1 MRYEKP
7 NDVNVLFLGTPE
19 IAAKS
24 LKAIIEEGYN
34 VLGVVTQED
43 KPTGR
48 NKTLEMSP
56 CKKVAISYGI
66 PVYQPHRIRK
76 DFDFAREMNIDV
88 IVCMAYGQ
96 IVPHE
101 FLALSKTGAINL
113 HGSLLPEYRG
123 AAPIQ
128 RSIIDGKEKTGIT
141 LMEMVDEMD
150 AGTMYDKVECVITS
164 IDNYT
169 TLNEKL
175 GDLAAELIKKDLLPY
190 VNGELKGEEQ
200 NPELVTFA
208 AKILPNDEKID
219 INLDSKNIVNL
230 LRGLSLTPGGYFMF
244 EGKKLKV
251 FSAHMFSNE
260 ILGEVGEIIPNKKL
274 LLVQLKDGILSL
286 DSVQYEGKKKMD
298 GASFKNGAHLQPH
311 ARLE

>member
-1 MRYEKP
+1 
-7 NDVNVLFLGTPE
+7 
-19 IAAKS
+19 
-24 LKAIIEEGYN
+24 
-34 VLGVVTQED
+34 
-43 KPTGR
+43 
-48 NKTLEMSP
+48 
-56 CKKVAISYGI
+56 
-66 PVYQPHRIRK
+66 
-76 DFDFAREMNIDV
+76 
-88 IVCMAYGQ
+88 
-96 IVPHE
+96 
-101 FLALSKTGAINL
+101 
-113 HGSLLPEYRG
+113 
-123 AAPIQ
+123 
-128 RSIIDGKEKTGIT
+128 
-141 LMEMVDEMD
+141 MEMVDEMD
-150 AGTMYDKVECVITS
+150 AGTMYDKVECAIAS

-200 NPELVTFA
+200 NKELVTFA
-208 AKILPNDEKID
+208 AKILPSDERID

-298 GASFKNGAHLQPH
+298 GVSFKNGAPLQPH
-311 ARLE
+311 AKLD